1 MEERVTNIQ
10 PARNSRVEKLRTR
23 IIDAPQEVCIERM
36 RYFTESMKKNW
47 DLNPKTRMS
56 MALEN
61 VLNNIT
67 AIIRDGEIIVGCRTS
82 KLKGAPLFPENK
94 IRWIEG
100 DVDNFAIRVMQRALI
115 TEEEQKE
122 LKEVHIPFWNGKS
135 AEEYFEKIGYHA
147 DFYPVKTSDGAK
159 ILESGDLK

>member
-82 KLKGAPLFPENK
+82 KLKGAPPKANP
-94 IRWIEG
+94 G
-100 DVDNFAIRVMQRALI
+100 GGTSGAPAQAGPAYAASTPQRAPV
-115 TEEEQKE
+115 T
-122 LKEVHIPFWNGKS
+122 GKPS
-135 AEEYFEKIGYHA
+135 WAQ
-147 DFYPVKTSDGAK
+147 
-159 ILESGDLK
+159 